1 MVRAAVMHA
10 VGSPMEIEEIAVA
23 TPRGR
28 EVLVRPVAA
37 GLCHS
42 DLLFLDGLW
51 PHPVPTILGHEV
63 AGVVEAVG
71 PEVTSVQVG
80 DHVLGCAGGGC
91 HECRYCVSG
100 RPIICTNRNHDRPT
114 SDEQRLRLA
123 DGTPVHQY
131 GQLSAFAEL
140 MLVHEHAV
148 VRIDPDVDLHTAS
161 IVGCAVA
168 TGLGAV
174 FNTAKVPAGATVVVT
189 GVGGVG
195 LNAVQGARIAGASQ
209 IIAVDIVPG
218 KLEFARV
225 MGATALVDAS
235 STSAVDAVRE
245 LTGGGADF
253 VFETSGVPSVAES
266 CMAMVGNGGT
276 VVLVGI
282 PSQHTT
288 ISITP
293 ADLIPREIAILT
305 SHVGSLRPSV
315 DLPRYV
321 DLATRG
327 LLDLGSLVS
336 SRFSLDQVNE
346 GFAAMP
352 SGSTARSIV
361 VFDH

>member
-1 MVRAAVMHA
+1 
-10 VGSPMEIEEIAVA
+10 
-23 TPRGR
+23 
-28 EVLVRPVAA
+28 
-37 GLCHS
+37 
-42 DLLFLDGLW
+42 
-51 PHPVPTILGHEV
+51 
-63 AGVVEAVG
+63 
-71 PEVTSVQVG
+71 
-80 DHVLGCAGGGC
+80 
-91 HECRYCVSG
+91 
-100 RPIICTNRNHDRPT
+100 
-114 SDEQRLRLA
+114 
-123 DGTPVHQY
+123 
-131 GQLSAFAEL
+131 
-140 MLVHEHAV
+140 
-148 VRIDPDVDLHTAS
+148 
-161 IVGCAVA
+161 
-168 TGLGAV
+168 V

-225 MGATALVDAS
+225 MGATALVDAA

-282 PSQHTT
+282 PSQSTT

-327 LLDLGSLVS
+327 QLDLGSLVS
-336 SRFSLDQVNE
+336 GRFSLDHVNE

-361 VFDH
+361 VFDQ